1 MPPDI
6 FEFLTCL
13 ILLLYLWK
21 KKRRFMIPDIERSK
35 SKMVEVKKLKKK
47 LEKNQKERE
56 NLEEELIEL
65 YRALKSP

>member
-1 MPPDI
+1 
-6 FEFLTCL
+6 
-13 ILLLYLWK
+13 
-21 KKRRFMIPDIERSK
+21 MIPDIERSK